1 MSQSS
6 KHSGNLQESL
16 NRRHETSDVDFR
28 RIMITGIGLLGLM
41 VVGLLYSV
49 AVSSFFSHIAVQPG
63 APVEVLVTPNPENLP
78 PLPRLQPDPHAAL
91 VQLRNREDSV
101 LTRFAWV
108 SKDSALVQVPI
119 ERAMELVIDKKM
131 LPSR

>member
-6 KHSGNLQESL
+6 EHSRSLQESL

-41 VVGLLYSV
+41 VVGLVYSG
-49 AVSSFFSHIAVQPG
+49 AVLSFFSHMAVQPG
-63 APVEVLVTPNPENLP
+63 APPEVLVTPNPENLP

-91 VQLRNREDSV
+91 IQLRNREDSV
-101 LTRFAWV
+101 LTRYGWV
-108 SKDSALVQVPI
+108 SKDSALVRVPI
-119 ERAMELVIDKKM
+119 ERAMQLVIEKKM